1 MRIITGFFYKH
12 RIDGFNN
19 TQCGEF
25 GLSQRFGVHH
35 DNFGSES
42 VGPTAPRRS
51 AILSIILSLSVWSA
65 ASLAFAQ
72 PPSVDLSA
80 PGRARIP
87 SGDSSGWWSP
97 ARAEFQARPTLLV
110 MASANTQSSERSAA
124 SGAGAS
130 NPSKDETVCDTPAST
145 ISDSSSGNC
154 RPGPVQVASLVR
166 PSNGLAEV
174 AASDSKAGSKTANA
188 APSPY
193 SLIAQLK
200 KMPSGELYPGLFLST
215 VQTESMLQE
224 QSLAKSTVAD
234 EQGTHFKPLA
244 EVNLGGQRFPIFLYS
259 PSASGPT
266 QGR

>member
-1 MRIITGFFYKH
+1 
-12 RIDGFNN
+12 
-19 TQCGEF
+19 
-25 GLSQRFGVHH
+25 
-35 DNFGSES
+35 
-42 VGPTAPRRS
+42 
-51 AILSIILSLSVWSA
+51 
-65 ASLAFAQ
+65 
-72 PPSVDLSA
+72 
-80 PGRARIP
+80 
-87 SGDSSGWWSP
+87 
-97 ARAEFQARPTLLV
+97 

-174 AASDSKAGSKTANA
+174 AAFDSKAGSKTANA